1 MAVTAFIDRLERAA
15 KGPSDEELGLGN
27 APGSQHI
34 LKTPPQSSSLSDVH
48 LRDREAAVAYLNSI
62 YPALRRHYDWFRQ
75 TQRGQI
81 KQYGRKARSRTEAYR
96 WRGRSKEHVLTSG
109 MDDYPRGAPHAGE
122 LHLDLMAW
130 MAFFSRTM
138 RRIAEFVG
146 EEEDIKTFIEIERAV
161 LNNMEDLHWNEEEK
175 VYCDVSVNDDGI
187 AFPLLLFFSNVHT
200 DHRRVGP
207 CMPSGLPL
215 TLPALAWIAT
225 FLIAPPRAHTRS
237 NARP

>member
-15 KGPSDEELGLGN
+15 KGPTDDELGLGS
-27 APGSQHI
+27 AAGSQQI
-34 LKTPPQSSSLSDVH
+34 FKTSSESSSLSDIH
-48 LRDREAAVAYLNSI
+48 LRDREAAVAYLKSI
-62 YPALRRHYDWFRQ
+62 YPALRRHYDWFRH

-96 WRGRSKEHVLTSG
+96 WRGRTMEHVLTSG

-146 EEEDIKTFIEIERAV
+146 EEDDIKTFIEIERAV

-175 VYCDVSVNDDGI
+175 VYCDVSVNDDGM
-187 AFPLLLFFSNVHT
+187 AFPSLLRFLNAHT
-200 DHRRVGP
+200 DHRRVGA
-207 CMPSGLPL
+207 CMPSRLPL
-215 TLPALAWIAT
+215 AVPTPAWITT
-225 FLIAPPRAHTRS
+225 FLIAPPRAYTRF